1 MFTPLSFVIRWVL
14 SMFVVFATY
23 NPTGYSYYHWLT
35 VATPEDWPLKIFAGL
50 SLLTAYGIFA
60 IAIWRSMGPIGVS
73 ASAAALTALVW
84 TLVDYG
90 LLDLNNPNAVATVVN
105 SLFATILAF
114 GVSWSHIRTRLS
126 GQVDSKDVNQY

>member
-1 MFTPLSFVIRWVL
+1 MFTPLSFLVRWVL

-23 NPTGYSYYHWLT
+23 NATGHSYYHWLT
-35 VATPEDWPLKIFAGL
+35 GTAADDWPLKIFVGL
-50 SLLTAYGIFA
+50 TLFTLYGVYA

-73 ASAAALTALVW
+73 ASAAALTALIW

-90 LLDLNNPNAVATVVN
+90 LLDLNDPSAVSTVVSSLVATV
-105 SLFATILAF
+105 LAL

>member
-1 MFTPLSFVIRWVL
+1 MFTPLSFVVRWIL
-14 SMFVVFATY
+14 SMFIVFATY

-35 VATPEDWPLKIFAGL
+35 NGPSGDLPLKIFTGL
-50 SLLTAYGIFA
+50 TLLTLYGIYA
-60 IAIWRSMGPIGVS
+60 IAIWRSMGPIGLS
-73 ASAAALTALVW
+73 ASAAALIAMVW

-90 LLDLNNPNAVATVVN
+90 LLDLDNTNSVATVVN

-126 GQVDSKDVNQY
+126 GQVDSKDVSQY